1 MKGRNKM
8 TNDFGEK
15 IGGSKKQLL
24 TINIKK
30 KVDFNKSTYWK
41 RPDYKKLVENG
52 LPNYIAYWQ
61 MKMRDAVP
69 SYTEQISCSKYKTLT
84 EELKNSVEAVDT
96 DEKVLNFYE
105 SFFYGNGWVIK
116 EDGKVLVEPKASKY
130 LSTKLF
136 RAGQVSNIN
145 NLKKEMNFKNFLNKK
160 EVNGDETLTGTTPE
174 DILSKNI
181 KGCQFGASM
190 PEKEKVF
197 HLNNAN
203 KALEDLADVLGIS
216 KDCVGMGNS
225 LCFGTRGKAYVKAHF
240 EQEKFIINLSRKSGA
255 GSFAHEWAHSLDN
268 YIANYFNLTG
278 MASTYAYETG
288 DNLIKTNLPK
298 FTKFINELY
307 FNEEEYSVTRYH
319 DMLFLS
325 KLDCQYLS
333 KPTEMFA
340 RMFACYIKD
349 KLAEKGIANKYLCGA
364 CEEREFTYP
373 TENERKH
380 FAECF
385 EEALVELKYWNIL
398 KEEK

>member
-1 MKGRNKM
+1 M
-8 TNDFGEK
+8 TINDFGEK

-30 KVDFNKSTYWK
+30 KVDFNKSNYWK
-41 RPDYKKLVENG
+41 RPDYKKLVEDG

-69 SYTEQISCSKYKTLT
+69 PYTEQISCSKYKALT

-96 DEKVLNFYE
+96 DEKLLNFYE
-105 SFFYGNGWVIK
+105 SFFYGNGWVIR
-116 EDGKVLVEPKASKY
+116 EDDKILVESKASRY
-130 LSTKLF
+130 LTTKLF
-136 RAGQVSNIN
+136 RAGQISNIN

-216 KDCVGMGNS
+216 KDCVGLGNS

-240 EQEKFIINLSRKSGA
+240 EQEKFIINFSRKSGA

-278 MASTYAYETG
+278 MASTYAYEAG

-307 FNEEEYSVTRYH
+307 FNEEEYS
-319 DMLFLS
+319 D
-325 KLDCQYLS
+325 
-333 KPTEMFA
+333 
-340 RMFACYIKD
+340 
-349 KLAEKGIANKYLCGA
+349 
-364 CEEREFTYP
+364 
-373 TENERKH
+373 RKS
-380 FAECF
+380 
-385 EEALVELKYWNIL
+385 VV
-398 KEEK
+398 